1 MYEVLSLVTET
12 RVFNKNQRHILL
24 PEDALY
30 ILDPSTFRKA
40 QFLAKVVQ
48 SV

>member
-1 MYEVLSLVTET
+1 VLSLLTET
-12 RVFNKNQRHILL
+12 RVFNKNQGRILL

-30 ILDPSTFRKA
+30 IDPSTFTKA
-40 QFLAKVVQ
+40 QFLAKVIQ